1 MKTKSIFFPAVY
13 LLTSV
18 CAFAQGGASSEV
30 RQLADFN
37 SVSASSAVKVVLGPA
52 EGKPSVKIVAEGID
66 LDKVLTEVSGNELKI
81 SLQNVSESKGCD
93 CKVTAFVS
101 YTSLKEIKASSAA
114 KVSGT
119 VIKSSALEIS
129 ASSAEVAVTGVET
142 DILTLSVSDAAK
154 LDITGKSE
162 KTTIK
167 ASNVSKAEG
176 ENPLSVSATVSASDA
191 VKVSLTVEN
200 SGGSIKNCER
210 G

>member
-1 MKTKSIFFPAVY
+1 
-13 LLTSV
+13 
-18 CAFAQGGASSEV
+18 SSEV

-37 SVSASSAVKVVLGPA
+37 SVSASSAVKVVLEPA

-101 YTSLKEIKASSAA
+101 YTNLKEIKASSAA

-119 VIKSSALEIS
+119 VIKSSALEVA
-129 ASSAEVAVTGVET
+129 ASDAAEVAITGVET
-142 DILTLSVSDAAK
+142 DVLTLSASNAAK

-176 ENPLSVSATVSASDA
+176 ENSLSVSATVSASDA
-191 VKVSLTVEN
+191 AKVSLTVEN
-200 SGGSIKNCER
+200 SGGSL
-210 G
+210 